1 MGKHRKAR
9 VAKLNRTLAIGAVAG
24 ATAMGFGALSSV
36 NAPEAH
42 ADWWALIAGPGSGNA
57 SGNDTLA
64 GNGTGNGNG
73 NFGNNNLFIGGQN
86 GNGNTT
92 QTTWGAGNNMN
103 TQTNL
108 FSPVTGGSATNNGNV
123 TATGGSSTA
132 TSSPTTTGNDNNTG
146 QALGNNTATSTAGNV
161 GGALAQGT
169 GGSNTSTQTQTAI
182 SYQQRKCN
190 CHQHQPAGGCG
201 SALVPATT
209 EAEVPSGTGGSQTN
223 ARRSTRKPPT
233 QTADGSTNCDQ
244 PADRGVC
251 CHCQRQHDADQPDQ
265 W

>member
-9 VAKLNRTLAIGAVAG
+9 VARLNRTLAIGAVAG
-24 ATAMGFGALSSV
+24 ATALGFGALSSV

-103 TQTNL
+103 TQLNL
-108 FSPVTGGSATNNGNV
+108 LSPVTGGSATNNGNV

-132 TSSPTTTGNDNNTG
+132 TSSPITTGNGNITG
-146 QALGNNTATSTAGNV
+146 KVLGNNTATSTAGNV
-161 GGALAQGT
+161 GGALAQRD
-169 GGSNTSTQTQTAI
+169 GGSNTSTQTQTA
-182 SYQQRKCN
+182 SPTNNGNAN
-190 CHQHQPAGGCG
+190 CHQQLKHRVAAAPA
-201 SALVPATT
+201 SVLAAT
-209 EAEVPSGTGGSQTN
+209 EAEVATGTGGEQTN
-223 ARRSTRKPPT
+223 AALNTATTT
-233 QTADGSTNCDQ
+233 QTTGGYHRNCDQ
-244 PADRGVC
+244 
-251 CHCQRQHDADQPDQ
+251 
-265 W
+265 

>member
-1 MGKHRKAR
+1 MGTHRKAR

-24 ATAMGFGALSSV
+24 ATALGFGALASV

-103 TQTNL
+103 TQLNL
-108 FSPVTGGSATNNGNV
+108 LSPVTGGSATNNGNV
-123 TATGGSSTA
+123 TPPAAPAPRRPRRPPRVTA
-132 TSSPTTTGNDNNTG
+132 PTSGN
-146 QALGNNTATSTAGNV
+146 ALGTNTATSTAGKRRRRA
-161 GGALAQGT
+161 GPGLDRLE
-169 GGSNTSTQTQTAI
+169 
-182 SYQQRKCN
+182 YQHSER
-190 CHQHQPAGGCG
+190 
-201 SALVPATT
+201 
-209 EAEVPSGTGGSQTN
+209 
-223 ARRSTRKPPT
+223 
-233 QTADGSTNCDQ
+233 
-244 PADRGVC
+244 
-251 CHCQRQHDADQPDQ
+251 
-265 W
+265 